1 MSTPILLTKKDGT
14 QKVIHIKREQDA
26 IDLIQAAAEAEKLLP
41 EVKQLLNT
49 IEQMVTEAKLG
60 KSDENT

>member
-26 IDLIQAAAEAEKLLP
+26 LDLIKAATEAEKLLP
-41 EVKQLLNT
+41 EVKRMCNM
-49 IEQMVTEAKLG
+49 IEQMVTEAKLA
-60 KSDENT
+60 NTDK

>member
-26 IDLIQAAAEAEKLLP
+26 LDLIKAAAEAEKLLP
-41 EVKQLLNT
+41 EVKRMCKM